1 MDSIQYLL
9 SIETR
14 GIKLGIQRTR
24 ELMAACDNPQSGLPV
39 IQVAGTNGKGSV
51 SAIISN
57 ILINAGYKTG
67 LFTSP
72 HLVNVNERI
81 RINGVPVSNKEI
93 DLFIKSYKTDIEK
106 YEATFFET
114 ITALAFYYFKKED
127 VDIAIMETGLG
138 GRLDSVSICEPLA
151 TIITPISYDHMEI
164 LGETLTEIAFEK
176 AGAIKKDVVCISA
189 KQNSAATK
197 VLTEKADKVKAP
209 IHFLNGESLPNYDIN
224 IPGVTQREN
233 ALLAVSALSH
243 INGFIIPEE
252 AVVKGLQT
260 VQWFGRNHILRKNP
274 LVIFDVAHNLESL
287 RCFLEYYDSL
297 KIYED
302 SVLVIALQARKRI
315 QPIIPRLQSVFQYII
330 CTETNGRNPMA
341 VETLMAHFVD
351 SPNADIIQNP
361 ENAIRSGL
369 ERMSPTGG
377 MAIVGTHCLG
387 PAVSAIF
394 KLSFDRF

>member
-1 MDSIQYLL
+1 MDSIKYLL

-24 ELMAACDNPQSGLPV
+24 ELMTACDNPQSGLPV

-81 RINGVPVSNKEI
+81 RINGVPISNEEI
-93 DLFIKSYKTDIEK
+93 DLFIKYYKMDIEK

-114 ITALAFYYFKKED
+114 ITAMAFCYFKKED
-127 VDIAIMETGLG
+127 VEIAIMETGLG

-164 LGETLTEIAFEK
+164 LGETLAEIAFEK

-189 KQNSAATK
+189 KQNAAAAK

-209 IHFLNGESLPNYDIN
+209 IHFLNGESLPQYEIN

-243 INGFIIPEE
+243 IKGFIIPEK

-260 VQWFGRNHILRKNP
+260 VQWFGRNQVLGKNP
-274 LVIFDVAHNLESL
+274 LVVFDVAHNTESL
-287 RCFLEYYDSL
+287 RCFLNYYDTL
-297 KIYED
+297 KIHGD

-315 QPIIPRLQSVFQYII
+315 QPLIHRLQSVFQEII
-330 CTETNGRNPMA
+330 CTKTDGHNPMD
-341 VETLMAHFVD
+341 VESLYAQFD
-351 SPNADIIQNP
+351 SPKVKIIKNP
-361 ENAIRSGL
+361 ENAIQFGL
-369 ERMSPTGG
+369 ERLRSEDG

>member
-24 ELMAACDNPQSGLPV
+24 EMMAACDNPHSGLPV

-72 HLVNVNERI
+72 HLVRVNERI
-81 RINGVPVSNKEI
+81 RINGASISDNEI
-93 DLFIKSYKTDIEK
+93 DLFIKLYKTDIEK
-106 YEATFFET
+106 NEATFFET
-114 ITALAFYYFKKED
+114 ITAIAFWYFKKEG
-127 VDIAIMETGLG
+127 VEIAIMETGLG
-138 GRLDSVSICEPLA
+138 GRLDSVSICEPIA
-151 TIITPISYDHMEI
+151 TIITPISHDHMEI
-164 LGETLTEIAFEK
+164 LGETLAEIAFEK
-176 AGAIKKDVVCISA
+176 AGAMKKNVVCISA
-189 KQNSAATK
+189 KQDSAATK
-197 VLTEKADKVKAP
+197 VLSEQADIMGTP
-209 IHFLNGESLPNYDIN
+209 IHFLNGVSIPDYDIN
-224 IPGVTQREN
+224 IPGETQREN

-243 INGFIIPEE
+243 INGFNIPKE

-274 LVIFDVAHNLESL
+274 LVVFDVAHNIESL
-287 RCFLEYYDSL
+287 RCFLDFYDTL
-297 KIYED
+297 NIHGN
-302 SVLVIALQARKRI
+302 SVLVIALQARKQI
-315 QPIIPRLQSVFQYII
+315 HPLIPRLHSVFRYII

-341 VETLMAHFVD
+341 AETLLAHFVD
-351 SPNADIIQNP
+351 FPNAEIIQNP

-369 ERMSPTGG
+369 EQVSPEGG

-394 KLSFDRF
+394 KLSFDKF

>member
-24 ELMAACDNPQSGLPV
+24 EMMAACDNPHSGLPV

-72 HLVNVNERI
+72 HLVRVNERI
-81 RINGVPVSNKEI
+81 RINGASISDNEI
-93 DLFIKSYKTDIEK
+93 DLFIKLYKTDIEK
-106 YEATFFET
+106 NEATFFET
-114 ITALAFYYFKKED
+114 ITAIAFWYFKKEG
-127 VDIAIMETGLG
+127 VEIAIMETGLG
-138 GRLDSVSICEPLA
+138 GRLDSVSICEPIA

-164 LGETLTEIAFEK
+164 LGETLAEIAFEK
-176 AGAIKKDVVCISA
+176 AGAMKKNVVCISA
-189 KQNSAATK
+189 KQDSAATK
-197 VLTEKADKVKAP
+197 VLSEQADIMGTP
-209 IHFLNGESLPNYDIN
+209 IHFLNGVSIPDYDIN
-224 IPGVTQREN
+224 IPGETQREN
-233 ALLAVSALSH
+233 ALLAISALSH
-243 INGFIIPEE
+243 INGFNIPKE

-274 LVIFDVAHNLESL
+274 LVVFDVAHNIESL
-287 RCFLEYYDSL
+287 RCFLDFYDTL
-297 KIYED
+297 NIHGN
-302 SVLVIALQARKRI
+302 SVFVIALQARKQI
-315 QPIIPRLQSVFQYII
+315 HPLIPRLHSVFRYII

-341 VETLMAHFVD
+341 AETLLAHFVD
-351 SPNADIIQNP
+351 FPNAEIIQNP

-369 ERMSPTGG
+369 EQVSLEDG

>member
-81 RINGVPVSNKEI
+81 RINGVPISNKEI

-297 KIYED
+297 KIYGD

-330 CTETNGRNPMA
+330 CTKTNDRNPMA

-369 ERMSPTGG
+369 ERLSPTGG